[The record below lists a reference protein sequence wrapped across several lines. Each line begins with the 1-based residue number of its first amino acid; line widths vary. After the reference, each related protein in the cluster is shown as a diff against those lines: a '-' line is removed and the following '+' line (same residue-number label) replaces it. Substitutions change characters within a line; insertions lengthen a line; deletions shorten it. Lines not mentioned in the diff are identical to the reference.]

1 MRVNMPVTGVE
12 RPLRDTE
19 TIVSTTDTRGVITH
33 VNDTFVEVSG
43 FSRDELL
50 GAPQNI
56 VRHPD
61 MPAAAFQ
68 DQWNTIQAGRPWVG
82 LVKNRCKNGDHY
94 WVEAHV
100 TPIRQS
106 GQISGYLSVR
116 RRPSREQITQAET
129 LYRRLNEG
137 KVKSL
142 HATGIRARLNRLSIK
157 QRLAGIMAL
166 VVAMILVGTAIGMGG
181 VAVTNKE
188 MAALYHSRLEPIR
201 ILGQVVRL
209 MSENQT
215 QVALTVQHDP
225 TSPFATQHD
234 HPVERHLDT
243 VAANRDKITGLWR
256 EFEAVTLPP
265 EAAAAAAA
273 FAEARAR
280 YVQEGLQPAMGAV
293 KEGNYRAAT
302 QILLT
307 KVNPL
312 YADARDKMEALRT
325 LVQNQAQADYQV
337 AEARYQKLLI
347 IGIGGMGLGIALA
360 IWIAWLLIRA
370 IARPLE
376 RTIGYFEQI
385 AEGRYDNAI
394 AIDRHD
400 EVGQVLEGLESMQ
413 TRLGFD
419 VAEAKRVADENLRIR
434 QALDSVSTNVRIA
447 DKDGRVFYANKALLA
462 TLRRTEVA
470 IRKSIPSFSADRFIG
485 SSIGVFYPDP
495 QAALNRLASL
505 RETARSEIVIGERLY
520 ALTTNPIFNDAG
532 ERLGSV
538 GEWRDRT
545 DEAATEKEIADLV
558 GAAAA
563 GDFSQRLD
571 VAGKDGFFLQL
582 AEGI

>member
-12 RPLRDTE
+12 RQMRDGE

-33 VNDTFVEVSG
+33 VNDTFVAISG
-43 FSRDELL
+43 FTRDELM

-56 VRHPD
+56 VRNPD
-61 MPAAAFQ
+61 MPAAAFK
-68 DQWNTIQAGRPWVG
+68 DLWDTIQAGRPWVG

-106 GQISGYLSVR
+106 GQITGYLSVR
-116 RRPSREQITQAET
+116 YKPGRDQIAQAET
-129 LYRRLNEG
+129 LYRALNEG

-142 HATGIRARLNRLSIK
+142 HATGIRVWLSRLSIK

-181 VAVTNKE
+181 VSITNKD
-188 MAALYHSRLEPIR
+188 MQALYQSRLEPIR

-225 TSPFATQHD
+225 TSPFAAQHD
-234 HPVERHLDT
+234 HPVERHVET
-243 VAANRDKITGLWR
+243 IAANRDKITALLE
-256 EFEAVTLPP
+256 EFNAIPLP
-265 EAAAAAAA
+265 EETAAAVAA

-293 KEGNYRAAT
+293 KEGGYRAAT

-312 YADARDKMEALRT
+312 YADARDKMEVLRAL
-325 LVQNQAQADYQV
+325 LQDKAQADYQA
-337 AEARYQKLLI
+337 AEARYHKLLTV
-347 IGIGGMGLGIALA
+347 GLVGMGLGIALA
-360 IWIAWLLIRA
+360 IWFAWMLIRA

-376 RTIGYFEQI
+376 RTIGYFNQI

-400 EVGQVLEGLESMQ
+400 EVGRVLEALEAMQ
-413 TRLGFD
+413 TKLGFD
-419 VAEAKRVADENLRIR
+419 VQEAKRHADENLRVKI
-434 QALDSVSTNVRIA
+434 ALDNVSANVMMA
-447 DKDGRVFYANKALLA
+447 DNGRNIIYMNKAVQGMFRNA
-462 TLRRTEVA
+462 EA
-470 IRKSIPSFSADRFIG
+470 DIRK
-485 SSIGVFYPDP
+485 
-495 QAALNRLASL
+495 
-505 RETARSEIVIGERLY
+505 
-520 ALTTNPIFNDAG
+520 
-532 ERLGSV
+532 
-538 GEWRDRT
+538 
-545 DEAATEKEIADLV
+545 
-558 GAAAA
+558 
-563 GDFSQRLD
+563 
-571 VAGKDGFFLQL
+571 QL
-582 AEGI
+582 

>member
-33 VNDTFVEVSG
+33 VNDTFVQVSG

-68 DQWNTIQAGRPWVG
+68 DLWDTIQAGRPWVG

-116 RRPSREQITQAET
+116 QRPSREQITQAET
-129 LYRRLNEG
+129 LYRGLNEG

-142 HATGIRARLNRLSIK
+142 HATGIRAWLNRLSIK

-188 MAALYHSRLEPIR
+188 MVALYHSRLEPIR

-225 TSPFATQHD
+225 TSPFAAQHD

-256 EFEAVTLPP
+256 EFEAVSLPP
-265 EAAAAAAA
+265 EATAAAAA
-273 FAEARAR
+273 FAEASAR
-280 YVQEGLQPAMGAV
+280 YGQEGLQPAMGAV

-302 QILLT
+302 QILLS

-325 LVQNQAQADYQV
+325 LVQDQAQADYLA

-360 IWIAWLLIRA
+360 IWFAWLLIRA

-413 TRLGFD
+413 TKLGFD

-447 DKDGRVFYANKALLA
+447 DNDGRVFYANKALLA

-470 IRKSIPSFSADRFIG
+470 IRKSIPSFSAERFIG
-485 SSIGVFYPDP
+485 SSIGAFYPDP
-495 QAALNRLASL
+495 QAALNRLANL

-532 ERLGSV
+532 
-538 GEWRDRT
+538 
-545 DEAATEKEIADLV
+545 
-558 GAAAA
+558 
-563 GDFSQRLD
+563 
-571 VAGKDGFFLQL
+571 
-582 AEGI
+582 